1 MEYIEVCD
9 HHIEND
15 VCTKCGL
22 MLNEKIDTKLD
33 YTKNCP
39 QVSASKYNII
49 DTLDDIPMDVL
60 SRAISN
66 ITNKE
71 LRTGKK
77 VRNDAK
83 HTFVEVYASYL
94 ECGYNDFNPQK
105 LAKKLGLSR
114 KDINWCLKMAS
125 GTSLI
130 SNFNDEESTYA
141 SIVILS
147 PLAYLDVK
155 CEINDLEKHREKIRE
170 TTERI
175 LEERDILYS
184 SRPEY
189 VMCAII
195 KRFCEIKKINTKCFS
210 KTNDISD
217 NALKKCMAEIR
228 DLDGMFS
235 L

>member
-9 HHIEND
+9 HQIED
-15 VCTKCGL
+15 GVCVKCGL
-22 MLNEKIDTKLD
+22 MLTDKIDTKLEFSQ
-33 YTKNCP
+33 NCP
-39 QVSASKYNII
+39 QTSSVKYNII
-49 DTLDDIPMDVL
+49 DTLEGIPVDVM
-60 SRAISN
+60 SRAKSN
-66 ITNKE
+66 ITDKE

-105 LAKKLGLSR
+105 LAKKLKLSR

-130 SNFNDEESTYA
+130 SNFNDEESSYA

-155 CEINDLEKHREKIRE
+155 CEVNNLEKYKDVLRE
-170 TTERI
+170 TTEEI

-195 KRFCEIKKINTKCFS
+195 KRFCELKKINTKCFS

-217 NALKKCMAEIR
+217 NALKKCMVEIK
-228 DLDGMFS
+228 DLDHLFS